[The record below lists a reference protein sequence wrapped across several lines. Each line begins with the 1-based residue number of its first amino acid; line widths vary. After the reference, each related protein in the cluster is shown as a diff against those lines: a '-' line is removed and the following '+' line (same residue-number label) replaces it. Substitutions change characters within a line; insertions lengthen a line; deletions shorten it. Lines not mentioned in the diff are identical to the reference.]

1 MDNTILSYFIN
12 SEVFKNLSISIKE
25 KLSKNLKLVK
35 YLLGDTII
43 EKDTIPGN
51 ILVIKNGSAR
61 LIGETDGKRCS
72 FGKFGPGSLLGAPSL
87 LSGRPCEHFIASE
100 DLEVFSIHED
110 IWIDLYSNSIEFKNW
125 CDNYLW
131 PQEIIH
137 LVRTLDKISAKRTID
152 LQEKIKKA
160 INSALLVN
168 PNVLNFK
175 SIFEDN
181 RDIYLCTSWDTR
193 YKDCQKIEQL
203 DLDFNTKIF
212 SPRLISI
219 PIDLSNDIIQDYE
232 KILKNKNISDD
243 SNFTRNFSNPISK
256 YNTDI
261 PLEERVKIIIKKE
274 LKEQISACFE
284 MVSNIFNIPLR
295 KDSIDRVVT
304 DIISQGNRPTLQNY
318 GQIAAS
324 LGLRVIKANVSINDG
339 VRLQVP
345 SLIEWEG
352 TLSIIIKSNNEGILI
367 ASPAKGFIN
376 VSVNEFT
383 NHFQEGIEYL
393 IVEKIRTTPVDRF
406 GPSWFLPIIKKYKNV
421 LIQVVIASFVVQLFT
436 LANPLIIQVI
446 IDKVIN
452 QRSLDTLQVLGIA
465 LLVLTLVEGV
475 LGSLKTFLFVETTNR
490 IDQKLGSEVI
500 DHLLRLPL
508 EYFDRRPVGE
518 LGTRI
523 GELEKIRNFI
533 TGRGLSTILDAGY
546 SLIYIGVMMLYS
558 TYLTI
563 IALIVLPIQVA
574 LTIIGAPLFRK
585 QFRESA
591 EDNAKTQS
599 HLIEVITGI
608 QTVKAQNIET
618 TSRWR
623 WQDLYSKYIASSFKK
638 TITGTVLNQT
648 SQVLQKISQLLV
660 LWIGASMVLDGQ
672 LTLGQ
677 LIAFRIISGYVTQP
691 ILRLTT
697 IWQNVQELRVS
708 FERLGDVINTNTE
721 SDENDRGKLS
731 LPNVKGLVEFSN
743 VSFNFQYNFKPVLNN
758 INLQIPTGSFVG
770 IVGKSGSGKSTL
782 MKLLSR
788 LYSPNQGK
796 ILIDNYDIDKVEL
809 YSLRRQIGIVPQDPL
824 LFAGTITE
832 NISGDNAECSEEE
845 IVVAA
850 KLSESHDFIMQ
861 MSSGYNTKIG
871 ERGSS
876 ISGGQR
882 QRIAI
887 ARTLFTKPKILIF
900 DEATSALDF
909 ETEKKVVTN
918 LKEKF
923 KGCTTFFIT
932 HRLATVN
939 KADIIVMMEDGCI
952 SEVGNFDYLM
962 NQNGSF
968 CSLYKQQEL

>member
-1 MDNTILSYFIN
+1 MDNSILSYFIN

-25 KLSKNLKLVK
+25 KLSKNLKLIK
-35 YLLGDTII
+35 YSLGDTII

-137 LVRTLDKISAKRTID
+137 LVRSLDKISAKTTID

-203 DLDFNTKIF
+203 DLDFNAKIF

-219 PIDLSNDIIQDYE
+219 PIDLSNEIIQDYE
-232 KILKNKNISDD
+232 KILINKNISDD
-243 SNFTRNFSNPISK
+243 SNFARSFSNPISK

-758 INLQIPTGSFVG
+758 INLQIPIGSFVG